1 VACALAPSIQ
11 ALAVFRLF
19 QAIGG
24 CGGAVMSRAMVRD
37 LFPPEEM
44 RKVFSML
51 MLVIGV
57 SPIAA
62 PLFGGYLLVWFG
74 WQSIFLTQAL
84 LATACLLLMHF
95 RLPES
100 LAPGTES
107 PLHADHILSSYG
119 RLLRDRIFLGAS
131 LVCGFSS
138 AGMFAYIASAPFV
151 FITLFKVP
159 PQRFGWLFGAIAAG
173 IITASQINGRMLNGI
188 PLGRVLRVANLVQV
202 VSGFVLLAVVLTG
215 VGGIVGIFIPVFVFV
230 ASAGFVFPNGSAI
243 AMMRHGSIAGIASA
257 LLGTNQFIIAA
268 IATVALGGI
277 GQTSALPMAI
287 VIAACGTAATL
298 LNFLTLSSK
307 LEAAPA

>member
-1 VACALAPSIQ
+1 
-11 ALAVFRLF
+11 
-19 QAIGG
+19 
-24 CGGAVMSRAMVRD
+24 
-37 LFPPEEM
+37 M

-188 PLGRVLRVANLVQV
+188 PLGRVLRVANLVQL